1 MHHVLL
7 NVAETIVKLGAVAST
22 VWISPEIMSKGVERK
37 MNRNQMTAA
46 QVASWLVKSFPGEQG
61 TWQTDPSSANKILS
75 APK

>member
-1 MHHVLL
+1 
-7 NVAETIVKLGAVAST
+7 
-22 VWISPEIMSKGVERK
+22 MSKGVERK

-61 TWQTDPSSANKILS
+61 TWQTGPSSANKILS